1 MGDSGLSSVL
11 GGGMSPF
18 TYKVVT
24 VASGAVGL
32 HSLAFMAS
40 SIVGRGARFFLVA
53 ALLWKFGAPIR
64 DFIETRLGWV
74 VAGAFVL
81 LIGGFLVIKVIL

>member
-1 MGDSGLSSVL
+1 MT
-11 GGGMSPF
+11 PF
-18 TYKVVT
+18 PYKVVT
-24 VASGAVGL
+24 IASGALGL
-32 HSLAFMAS
+32 DPLAFMAS
-40 SIVGRGARFFLVA
+40 SIVGRGVRFFLVA

-81 LIGGFLVIKVIL
+81 LIGGFVLVKLVL